1 MISFTREK
9 LDNLGQRLESDRDP
23 CHDGSDS
30 NNPRSH
36 R

>member
-1 MISFTREK
+1 MISFTRE
-9 LDNLGQRLESDRDP
+9 ESDDFGQGFESDGDP

-36 R
+36 